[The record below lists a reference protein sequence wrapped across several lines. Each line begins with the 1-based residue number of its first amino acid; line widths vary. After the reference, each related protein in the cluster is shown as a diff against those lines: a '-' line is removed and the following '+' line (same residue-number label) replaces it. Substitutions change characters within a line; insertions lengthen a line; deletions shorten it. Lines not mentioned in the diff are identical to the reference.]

1 MKTVY
6 FVRHGE
12 TLFNQQRRLQGWR
25 DSPLSDRG
33 VEQVRRVARA
43 LKRLEIH
50 EALISPL
57 GRARQTAAII
67 CEELGICSFETPDLR
82 EVSFGDFEGNT
93 LEELDIRF
101 PGMWAARTAD
111 KWNFRPPGG
120 EANRD
125 AVPRARAVVKKIEEM
140 PSDRILLVV
149 AHFAINRIV
158 LSRLAGIEPEETIIM
173 NIPHEVIYRA
183 QGGNSNWEISHLDV
197 RENHQDFQPGW
208 LTEKLK
214 LPTGG

>member
-93 LEELDIRF
+93 LEERISDFR
-101 PGMWAARTAD
+101 MWAACTAD
-111 KWNFRPPGG
+111 KWNFARPAEKPT
-120 EANRD
+120 D
-125 AVPRARAVVKKIEEM
+125 AVPVPVVVKKIEEM

-149 AHFAINRIV
+149 VSLRNQPDRAV
-158 LSRLAGIEPEETIIM
+158 QLAGIEPEETIIM
-173 NIPHEVIYRA
+173 NIPTR
-183 QGGNSNWEISHLDV
+183 
-197 RENHQDFQPGW
+197 
-208 LTEKLK
+208 
-214 LPTGG
+214 